1 MLQVLEDDLKE
12 DNKKYVFAKMV
23 IEQIRGKL
31 SKEPEFCE
39 KLLENYHFLQKD
51 PELVESLIKSVDPPI
66 NLSVD
71 KEKKLKEAI
80 KLKNSP
86 PPEPQVMIP
95 SLDEESL
102 HTNSTM
108 DMTKKT

>member
-1 MLQVLEDDLKE
+1 L
-12 DNKKYVFAKMV
+12 
-23 IEQIRGKL
+23 IE
-31 SKEPEFCE
+31 
-39 KLLENYHFLQKD
+39 NHHFLQKD
-51 PELVESLIKSVDPPI
+51 PELVDSLIKTVEPPI

-95 SLDEESL
+95 SLE
-102 HTNSTM
+102 
-108 DMTKKT
+108 